1 MICTNC
7 QSEIDAKWKHAVST
21 NICPFCG
28 EKIFSDELN
37 KVISDSKDVLDSIQD
52 EFRSNFEDWLLSNY
66 SLINLKTLKTKI
78 EEKDKAYLDKV
89 KAIAKDAFNHLISGA
104 SVQLEQK
111 RSNQIPSME
120 KLPLQNSE
128 RIEPTSNVDQIRKN
142 AGLDVLESRRK
153 EAASK
158 IKQHG
163 RLGSGASDL
172 VLDTDS
178 DLAPADDQE
187 ISRLQKMVSEY
198 SEIPGISITQGDYD
212 SDDSDDSDI
221 MAKASMLMNPNS
233 RDLQRLQSQ
242 VDRSQGSGR
251 SKFIKRV

>member
-37 KVISDSKDVLDSIQD
+37 KVISDSKNVLDSVQD
-52 EFRSNFEDWLLSNY
+52 EFRGNFEDWLLSNY
-66 SLINLKTLKTKI
+66 NLINLKTLKTKI
-78 EEKDKAYLDKV
+78 EEKDKLYLERV
-89 KAIAKDAFNHLISGA
+89 KSISKEAFNHLISGA
-104 SVQLEQK
+104 SVVVENRKPQSQV
-111 RSNQIPSME
+111 PSVE
-120 KLPLQNSE
+120 NVQLQNSE
-128 RIEPTSNVDQIRKN
+128 KIEPTSNVDQIRKN
-142 AGLDVLESRRK
+142 AGLDAIESRRK

-172 VLDTDS
+172 VLDGDFE
-178 DLAPADDQE
+178 PADDHDV
-187 ISRLQKMVSEY
+187 SMLQKMVSEY
-198 SEIPGISITQGDYD
+198 SEIPGITITQGDYED
-212 SDDSDDSDI
+212 DDSDNSDI
-221 MAKASMLMNPNS
+221 MAKASLLMNPNS

-242 VDRSQGSGR
+242 VDRSQSKKK